1 MRRARDAR
9 RDGPCQCACSL
20 LPRVAFGR
28 SSDQD
33 VHLVIVGDDPIPAPR
48 SSGCRGFAVARL
60 RRYLPAPAESAVCR
74 VSARDSETT
83 QGSKRSQAV
92 RAAYNVIIAYH
103 LGERGAHADARAG
116 AGCACSN
123 AQWPWQWR
131 RVRARALPRIGGRS
145 VGRDA
150 VDAEVDGGRVL
161 CLRRVGHRVSW
172 PPHLD
177 DTWHTLTALF
187 Y

>member
-103 LGERGAHADARAG
+103 LGERGAHADARGRAG
-116 AGCACSN
+116 GVTCSKSN
-123 AQWPWQWR
+123 ASEF
-131 RVRARALPRIGGRS
+131 ARAHCRASEDGASVATRWMRRWTAAACCVCGESATGSHGPRISTTHG
-145 VGRDA
+145 
-150 VDAEVDGGRVL
+150 
-161 CLRRVGHRVSW
+161 
-172 PPHLD
+172 
-177 DTWHTLTALF
+177 TL
-187 Y
+187 

>member
-103 LGERGAHADARAG
+103 LGERGAHADARG
-116 AGCACSN
+116 RGVSLV
-123 AQWPWQWR
+123 PMR
-131 RVRARALPRIGGRS
+131 SEFARAHCRASEDGASVATRWMRRWTAAACCVCGESATGSHGPRISTTHG
-145 VGRDA
+145 
-150 VDAEVDGGRVL
+150 
-161 CLRRVGHRVSW
+161 
-172 PPHLD
+172 
-177 DTWHTLTALF
+177 TL
-187 Y
+187 

>member
-116 AGCACSN
+116 AGCLVPMRN
-123 AQWPWQWR
+123 G
-131 RVRARALPRIGGRS
+131 VEFARAHCRASEDGASVATRWMRRWTAAACCVCGESATGSHGPRISTTHG
-145 VGRDA
+145 
-150 VDAEVDGGRVL
+150 
-161 CLRRVGHRVSW
+161 
-172 PPHLD
+172 
-177 DTWHTLTALF
+177 TL
-187 Y
+187 

>member
-83 QGSKRSQAV
+83 KGSKRSQAV

-103 LGERGAHADARAG
+103 LGERGAHADARG
-116 AGCACSN
+116 RGVSLVPMR
-123 AQWPWQWR
+123 QSS
-131 RVRARALPRIGGRS
+131 RARIAAHRRTERRSRRGGCGGGR
-145 VGRDA
+145 RPRA
-150 VDAEVDGGRVL
+150 VCAASRPPGL
-161 CLRRVGHRVSW
+161 MAPASRRHMAHFDR
-172 PPHLD
+172 
-177 DTWHTLTALF
+177 AL